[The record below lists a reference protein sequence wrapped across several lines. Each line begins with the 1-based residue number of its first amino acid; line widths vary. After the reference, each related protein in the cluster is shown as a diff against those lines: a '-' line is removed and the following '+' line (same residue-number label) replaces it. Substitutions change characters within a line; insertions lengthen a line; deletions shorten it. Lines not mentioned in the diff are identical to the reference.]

1 MTKLTKLFDLY
12 ETEVSMAQGRMD
24 ILHALIKE
32 MRNEVGTTAEK
43 TAKRGRPAKEN
54 KAAKKTVAAEA
65 ATAPVAAP
73 KKRGRKPKAAS
84 AASATATTATAKK
97 RGRKS
102 KTASAAA
109 STAAPVAATEVKKTA
124 TATKKKTTKAKRK
137 SARKARPTHY
147 KSIKGHGGPKM
158 KWGDTIIEVMRGSI
172 NPMSSKDIADR
183 TIAKMG
189 IGTAD
194 ADRAKLAVS
203 TNLTKLLKEK
213 AVIKHDVPGQR
224 AALYSVAPS
233 HAQVVAPAYKVD

>member
-84 AASATATTATAKK
+84 AATATATTATAKK

-172 NPMSSKDIADR
+172 NPMSSKDIADELMNHGFCTYR
-183 TIAKMG
+183 FVKSAG
-189 IGTAD
+189 
-194 ADRAKLAVS
+194 VS
-203 TNLTKLLKEK
+203 
-213 AVIKHDVPGQR
+213 
-224 AALYSVAPS
+224 SVAT
-233 HAQVVAPAYKVD
+233 